1 MKADPAS
8 IASQRFGSVPLLQDG
23 DFLLAQ
29 SAACASY
36 AASLGVSSEC
46 TPKQRAV
53 DAQYV
58 GVHADVQSAMYKCLY
73 GDDASKAAG
82 AEALPASA
90 ARFLAPVEAML
101 PADGFINGLDGP
113 TLGDLA
119 LFDIVTSPF
128 PGLRTLGVEISAAT
142 YPKVKEECRA
152 SVESAFRTT
161 VLRIVLCSPLCY
173 PHNL

>member
-29 SAACASY
+29 SVACASY

-53 DAQYV
+53 DSQYM
-58 GVHADVQSAMYKCLY
+58 GVHVDVQAAMYKCLF

-82 AEALPASA
+82 VEALPASA
-90 ARFLAPVEAML
+90 AKFLAPVEAML
-101 PADGFINGLDGP
+101 PADGFINGLGGP
-113 TLGDLA
+113 TLADLA

-128 PGLRTLGVEISAAT
+128 PGLRAQGVEISDAT
-142 YPKVKEECRA
+142 YPKVQK
-152 SVESAFRTT
+152 SV
-161 VLRIVLCSPLCY
+161 
-173 PHNL
+173 